1 MADAA
6 DSKSAVL
13 TDVWVR
19 LPPPV
24 PTRSGFAAPIRQTRL
39 HGPIFLFLK
48 TDLWWVREKKE
59 LSRTID
65 VENECWNLGEIY
77 PTSEDFVAEYER
89 LRHEVDNFDQWRGKL
104 GESASILAD
113 LLEATSEFSRRLGR
127 AQTYAMLRADLD
139 MRAGEREAHRQQVD
153 LLRTRYSVSLSWMR
167 PELLALPEA
176 TIESFLA
183 TEPRLEPHAFSL
195 RDLLRFKPYVLGPQ
209 EEKLL
214 ADAGLV
220 TSAPADI
227 CQTLLNAEMVWP
239 EIETPEGRIV
249 KVTPVEF
256 SRLRCSRDRP
266 FRQRLYDAF
275 LGCFARLRET
285 FGQSLFGAIKSDV
298 FLARSRK
305 HPSCLAAALHRN
317 NVPVAVFEGL
327 LSHVHE
333 ALPLLHRYQR
343 LRARALGLEQL
354 ESHDLYCPL
363 GSAPLRRWT
372 PAAACHDVLDSVRPL
387 GPEYARRLTAAFQD
401 RWIDWQATEGKRIG
415 AYSAGSAYDVH
426 PFVLMNYTGEFESVT
441 TLAHEMGHAMH
452 SDFSNRAQPYP
463 TANYSIF
470 VAEVASTVNEAL
482 LAAHL
487 FERAADDEE
496 RMFLLTSRIDSIR
509 GTLFRQVMFAE
520 FEQAIHTRVE
530 AGEALTGE
538 RASEI
543 FAELLARYHG
553 FDEGAMKPS
562 PDAAIEWAA
571 VPHFYYNFYVYQ
583 YATGI
588 IAAEALS
595 QALIAGKP
603 GAVER
608 YIAFLSAG
616 GSQHPLDVLRLAGV
630 DLESDALYHAVFDG
644 LARMLDELEVLV
656 EKRRDRELSTA

>member
-1 MADAA
+1 MQERLSLTRTDA
-6 DSKSAVL
+6 SSEG
-13 TDVWVR
+13 W
-19 LPPPV
+19 
-24 PTRSGFAAPIRQTRL
+24 
-39 HGPIFLFLK
+39 
-48 TDLWWVREKKE
+48 DLE
-59 LSRTID
+59 
-65 VENECWNLGEIY
+65 EIY
-77 PTSEDFVAEYER
+77 PTAEAFLADYEQ
-89 LRHEVDNFDQWRGKL
+89 LKIQVDGFDRWRGRL
-104 GESASILAD
+104 GESANVLAD
-113 LLEATSEFSRRLGR
+113 VLEATSDFSRRLGR

-139 MRAGEREAHRQQVD
+139 MRDGEREAHRQQID
-153 LLRTRYSVSLSWMR
+153 LLHTLYSVNLSWMR
-167 PELLALPEA
+167 PELLALPQT

-183 TEPRLEPHAFSL
+183 AEPRLAPHAFSL
-195 RDLLRFKPYVLGPQ
+195 RDLLRLKPHVLGPR

-214 ADAGLV
+214 ADSGLV

-227 CQTLLNAEMVWP
+227 CQTLVNAEMAWP
-239 EIETPEGRIV
+239 EIETPDGDVV

-256 SRLRCSRDRP
+256 GRLRSSRNRA
-266 FRQRLYDAF
+266 FRKRLYAAY
-275 LGCFARLRET
+275 LGCFAGLRET
-285 FGQSLFGAIKSDV
+285 FGQSLYGAVKSDV
-298 FLARSRK
+298 FVARSRN
-305 HPSCLAAALHRN
+305 HDSCLASALHRN
-317 NVPVAVFEGL
+317 NVPVTVFEGL
-327 LSHVHE
+327 IRHVHE

-343 LRARALGLEQL
+343 LRARALGLDQL

-372 PAAACHDVLDSVRPL
+372 SSEACRDVLESVRVL
-387 GPEYARRLTAAFQD
+387 GPEYNRRLTAAFEN
-401 RWIDWQATEGKRIG
+401 RWVDWNAADGKRIG

-426 PFVLMNYTGEFESVT
+426 PFVLMNYTGEFDSVT

-452 SDFSNRAQPYP
+452 SDFSNGTQPYA

-487 FERAADDEE
+487 LERATDDDE

-509 GTLFRQVMFAE
+509 GTLFRQAMFAE
-520 FEQAIHTRVE
+520 FERAIHRRVE
-530 AGEALTGE
+530 AGEALTGQ

-553 FDEGAMKPS
+553 WNEGAMKAA
-562 PDAAIEWAA
+562 PDGAIEWAA

-595 QALIAGKP
+595 QALLAEEP

-616 GSQHPLDVLRLAGV
+616 GSDHPLDVLRLAGV
-630 DLESDALYHAVFDG
+630 DLESDTLYHSVFKG
-644 LARMLDELEVLV
+644 LERMLDELEGLV
-656 EKRRDRELSTA
+656 EKRRGRELTPA

>member
-1 MADAA
+1 
-6 DSKSAVL
+6 
-13 TDVWVR
+13 
-19 LPPPV
+19 
-24 PTRSGFAAPIRQTRL
+24 
-39 HGPIFLFLK
+39 
-48 TDLWWVREKKE
+48 
-59 LSRTID
+59 LSRNID
-65 VENECWNLGEIY
+65 IENEYWNLEELY
-77 PTSEDFVAEYER
+77 PTPDDFVADYER
-89 LRHEVDNFDQWRGKL
+89 LCHEVDNFDQWRGRL
-104 GESASILAD
+104 GESASVLAD
-113 LLEATSEFSRRLGR
+113 ALEASSDFRRRLGR

-153 LLRTRYSVSLSWMR
+153 LLNTRYSVNLSWMR

-176 TIESFLA
+176 QIESFLE
-183 TEPRLEPHAFSL
+183 TEPRLAPHEFSL
-195 RDLLRFKPYVLGPQ
+195 RDLLRLKPHVLGPQ

-214 ADAGLV
+214 ADSGLV
-220 TSAPADI
+220 TSSAADI
-227 CQTLLNAEMVWP
+227 SQTLLNAEMAWP
-239 EIETPEGRIV
+239 EIETPDGTVV

-256 SRLRCSRDRP
+256 SRLRCSRDRA
-266 FRQRLYDAF
+266 FRKRLYDAF

-285 FGQSLFGAIKSDV
+285 FGQSLYGAVKSDL
-298 FLARSRK
+298 FIARSRG
-305 HPSCLAAALHRN
+305 HASCLAAALHRN

-327 LSHVHE
+327 LSHVHQ

-372 PAAACHDVLDSVRPL
+372 PAEACRDVLESVRPL
-387 GPEYARRLTAAFQD
+387 GSEYAQRLTAGFEN
-401 RWIDWQATEGKRIG
+401 RWVDWRAAEGKRIG
-415 AYSAGSAYDVH
+415 AYSAGSTYDVH
-426 PFVLMNYTGEFESVT
+426 PFVLMNYTEEFDSVT

-452 SDFSNRAQPYP
+452 SNFSNRSQPYP

-487 FERAADDEE
+487 LGRATDDEE
-496 RMFLLTSRIDSIR
+496 RIFLLTSRVDSIR

-530 AGEALTGE
+530 AGEALTGQ

-543 FAELLARYHG
+543 FAELVATYHG
-553 FDEGAMKPS
+553 WNEGAMKAA

-571 VPHFYYNFYVYQ
+571 IPHFYYNFYVYQ

-595 QALIAGKP
+595 QALLADEP
-603 GAVER
+603 GAVDR

-630 DLESDALYHAVFDG
+630 DLESDALYHAVFAG
-644 LARMLDELEVLV
+644 LARMLDELETLV
-656 EKRRDRELSTA
+656 EKRRGRELSPA

>member
-1 MADAA
+1 M
-6 DSKSAVL
+6 SK
-13 TDVWVR
+13 
-19 LPPPV
+19 
-24 PTRSGFAAPIRQTRL
+24 
-39 HGPIFLFLK
+39 
-48 TDLWWVREKKE
+48 
-59 LSRTID
+59 TIH
-65 VENECWNLGEIY
+65 VENESWNLGEIY
-77 PTSEDFVAEYER
+77 ATSNHFVDDYER
-89 LRHEVDNFDQWRGKL
+89 LRDEVDAFDRWRGRL
-104 GESASILAD
+104 GESPSILAD
-113 LLEATSEFSRRLGR
+113 ALEATSDFSRRLGR
-127 AQTYAMLRADLD
+127 AQTYAMLCADLD
-139 MRAGEREAHRQQVD
+139 MRSGEREAYRQQVD
-153 LLRTRYSVSLSWMR
+153 LLHTRYSVNLSWMR

-176 TIESFLA
+176 TVEVFLE
-183 TEPRLEPHAFSL
+183 TEPRLGPHAFYL
-195 RDLLRFKPYVLGPQ
+195 RDLLRLKPHVLGPQ

-214 ADAGLV
+214 ADSGLV
-220 TSAPADI
+220 TSVPADI
-227 CQTLLNAEMVWP
+227 CQTLLNAEMAWP
-239 EIETPEGRIV
+239 EIETPGGDIV

-256 SRLRCSRDRP
+256 SRLRNSRDRA

-285 FGQSLFGAIKSDV
+285 FGQSLYGAIKSDV
-298 FLARSRK
+298 FLARSRE
-305 HPSCLAAALHRN
+305 HASCLAAALHRN
-317 NVPVAVFEGL
+317 NVPVAVFDGL

-343 LRARALGLEQL
+343 LRARALGLSQL
-354 ESHDLYCPL
+354 ECHDLYCPL
-363 GSAPLRRWT
+363 GAAPVRRWT
-372 PAAACHDVLDSVRPL
+372 PAEACRDVLESARPL
-387 GPEYARRLTAAFQD
+387 GPEYARRLTAAFTN
-401 RWIDWQATEGKRIG
+401 RWIDWRAAEGKRIG

-426 PFVLMNYTGEFESVT
+426 PFILLNYTGEFESVS

-487 FERAADDEE
+487 LERATDDEE

-520 FEQAIHTRVE
+520 FERAIHARVE
-530 AGEALTGE
+530 AGEALTGQ

-543 FAELLARYHG
+543 YTELLARYHG
-553 FDEGAMKPS
+553 WSEGAMKPS
-562 PDAAIEWAA
+562 RDASIEWAA

-595 QALIAGKP
+595 QTLLAGEP
-603 GAVER
+603 GAVDR

-616 GSQHPLDVLRLAGV
+616 GSQYPLDVLRLAGV

-644 LARMLDELEVLV
+644 LARMLDELETLV
-656 EKRRDRELSTA
+656 EKRRGRELSPA

>member
-1 MADAA
+1 M
-6 DSKSAVL
+6 
-13 TDVWVR
+13 
-19 LPPPV
+19 
-24 PTRSGFAAPIRQTRL
+24 
-39 HGPIFLFLK
+39 
-48 TDLWWVREKKE
+48 RERPG
-59 LSRTID
+59 LSRTIEI
-65 VENECWNLGEIY
+65 ENECWNLAEIY
-77 PTSEDFVAEYER
+77 PTPDDFLAEYQQ
-89 LRHEVDNFDQWRGKL
+89 LRQEVDSFQQWRGKL
-104 GESASILAD
+104 GESASVLAD
-113 LLEATSEFSRRLGR
+113 ALKATSDFSRRLGR
-127 AQTYAMLRADLD
+127 AQAYAMLSADLD
-139 MRAGEREAHRQQVD
+139 MRVGEREAHRQQVD
-153 LLRTRYSVSLSWMR
+153 LLHTRYSVNLSWMR
-167 PELLALPEA
+167 PELLTLPEA
-176 TIESFLA
+176 TLESFLA
-183 TEPRLEPHAFSL
+183 AEPRLQPHAFSL
-195 RDLLRFKPYVLGPQ
+195 RDLLRLKPHVLGPD

-220 TSAPADI
+220 TSSPADI
-227 CQTLLNAEMVWP
+227 YQTLLNAEMTWP
-239 EIETPEGRIV
+239 EIETPDGEVV

-256 SRLRCSRDRP
+256 GRLRSSRDRA
-266 FRQRLYDAF
+266 FRRRLYDAF
-275 LGCFARLRET
+275 LGCFAGLRET
-285 FGQSLFGAIKSDV
+285 FGQSLYGTVKSDL
-298 FLARSRK
+298 FLARSRG
-305 HPSCLAAALHRN
+305 HASCLAAALHRN
-317 NVPVAVFEGL
+317 NVPIAVFEGL
-327 LSHVHE
+327 VSHAHE
-333 ALPLLHRYQR
+333 ALGLLHRYQR
-343 LRARALGLEQL
+343 LRARALGFEQL

-372 PAAACHDVLDSVRPL
+372 PAEACEEVLESVRPL
-387 GPEYARRLTAAFQD
+387 GPEYTRRLSAAFQE
-401 RWIDWQATEGKRIG
+401 RWVDWQAAEGKRIG

-487 FERAADDEE
+487 LEQATDDEE

-530 AGEALTGE
+530 AGEALTGQ

-553 FDEGAMKPS
+553 WNEGAMKPS
-562 PDAAIEWAA
+562 PEAAIEWAA

-595 QALIAGKP
+595 QALLADEA

-608 YIAFLSAG
+608 YITFLSAG

-630 DLESDALYHAVFDG
+630 DLESDALYKAVFEG
-644 LARMLDELEVLV
+644 LAKMLDELETLV
-656 EKRRDRELSTA
+656 EKRRGRELSPA